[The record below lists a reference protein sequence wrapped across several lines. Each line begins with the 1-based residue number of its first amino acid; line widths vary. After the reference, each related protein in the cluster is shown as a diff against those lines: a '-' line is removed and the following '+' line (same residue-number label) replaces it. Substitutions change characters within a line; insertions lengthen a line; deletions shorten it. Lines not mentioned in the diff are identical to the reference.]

1 MPKNNMKKL
10 KSAVVSSVIAVSA
23 MAAPLSTAVMNASA
37 ANDNYAKLLQ
47 YSLYF
52 YDANMCG
59 KQVGETSALSW
70 RDDCHTSDE
79 VDGGFHDAGD
89 HVNLVFRQAI
99 PLQLSAGATMN
110 LRIPLTLTVR
120 EITLK
125 LLQIILLI
133 TSRTA
138 LLSAVTL

>member
-89 HVNLVFRQAI
+89 HAKFL
-99 PLQLSAGATMN
+99 
-110 LRIPLTLTVR
+110 
-120 EITLK
+120 
-125 LLQIILLI
+125 
-133 TSRTA
+133 
-138 LLSAVTL
+138 